1 MKTQKSLIKSISL
14 IVFVLIV
21 AISCGE
27 IMTDPKGGTDG
38 WGGQLLLWMKT

>member
-1 MKTQKSLIKSISL
+1 MKTQKNLIKSLSL

-38 WGGQLLLWMKT
+38 GEQHLLWMKT